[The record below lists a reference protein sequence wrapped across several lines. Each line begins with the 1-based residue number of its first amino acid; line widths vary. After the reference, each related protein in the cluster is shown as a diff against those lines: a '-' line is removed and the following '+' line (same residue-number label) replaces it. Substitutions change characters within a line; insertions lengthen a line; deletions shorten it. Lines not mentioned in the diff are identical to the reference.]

1 MLHKWM
7 SKLLTFF
14 NIINH
19 KDKAKKIIVN
29 NMNNI
34 KLRGEIQLDPNLDLL
49 ALIIEDLML
58 ILLKL
63 QLKTFLGKVIHI
75 SP

>member
-1 MLHKWM
+1 M
-7 SKLLTFF
+7 SKLLTFL

-34 KLRGEIQLDPNLDLL
+34 KLRGEIQLDPNSDLL